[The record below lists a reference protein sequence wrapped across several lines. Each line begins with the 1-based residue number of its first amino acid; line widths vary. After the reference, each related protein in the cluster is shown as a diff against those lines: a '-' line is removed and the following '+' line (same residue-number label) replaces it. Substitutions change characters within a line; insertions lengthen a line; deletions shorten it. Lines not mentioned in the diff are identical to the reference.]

1 MLRLDFYVQHL
12 IRQNASEVLLASG
25 EPVRFR
31 FPDGDRASNVP
42 FDHAQVV
49 QLVQEAAP
57 PAAIDEPPRAA
68 PAAPAV
74 RPAATPAAPAV
85 RSPAAPAP
93 RAPAAPTPTVQAGH
107 APHAMAAAGAHVDA
121 VPGEPALNHMLRMM
135 IAVSASDLHL
145 SSDVVP
151 LVRRH
156 GEIMPLYDRGPIT
169 EREMRD
175 LLFEIAPPRNKEE
188 FAERNDTD
196 FAHMIEDLARFR
208 VNYFMDRKGMG
219 AVMRQIPFDIMSPE
233 KLGIPSKVLDL
244 CHLS

>member
-42 FDHAQVV
+42 IDHAQVV

-57 PAAIDEPPRAA
+57 PAAIDELRRTRKTSFQHASSAGILVRVEVDAVRGTEWRVAVRQDQGVAIELDEPPRAA

-74 RPAATPAAPAV
+74 RPAATPATPPV
-85 RSPAAPAP
+85 RAPAAPAP

-145 SSDVVP
+145 SSDVLP

-156 GEIMPLYDRGPIT
+156 KRAACAHGR
-169 EREMRD
+169 R
-175 LLFEIAPPRNKEE
+175 
-188 FAERNDTD
+188 AE
-196 FAHMIEDLARFR
+196 
-208 VNYFMDRKGMG
+208 K
-219 AVMRQIPFDIMSPE
+219 
-233 KLGIPSKVLDL
+233 KLV
-244 CHLS
+244 